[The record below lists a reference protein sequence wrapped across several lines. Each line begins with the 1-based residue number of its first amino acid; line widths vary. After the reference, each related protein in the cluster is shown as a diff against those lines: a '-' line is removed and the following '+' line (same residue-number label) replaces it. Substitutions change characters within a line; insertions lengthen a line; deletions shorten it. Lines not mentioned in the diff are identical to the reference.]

1 MARGMAKEK
10 RTCTIKAHVTLEEYA
25 RLKFD
30 AGRFNFTMSDYVR
43 RVMTEFR
50 IPQSVVDA
58 RAVVDLFKVS
68 ADLARLGNL
77 FKMALNDD
85 DFQESGAGTAQ
96 VQQLIKDIEGTRQC
110 LFDQIRNLTKK

>member
-1 MARGMAKEK
+1 MHKEK
-10 RTCTIKAHVTLEEYA
+10 RTATIKAHVTTKEFA

-43 RVMTEFR
+43 RVMTEFK

-58 RAVVDLFKVS
+58 HAINGLFSTS

-85 DFQESGAGTAQ
+85 GFRDSGARPAQ
-96 VQQLIKDIEGTRQC
+96 IQKLVKDIEDTRQC
-110 LFDQIRNLTKK
+110 LFDKIRSL

>member
-1 MARGMAKEK
+1 MDKEK
-10 RTCTIKAHVTLEEYA
+10 RTATIKAHVTPEEFA

-30 AGRFNFTMSDYVR
+30 AGRFNFTMSNYVR
-43 RVMTEFR
+43 RVMTEFK

-58 RAVVDLFKVS
+58 RAILDLFKVS

-85 DFQESGAGTAQ
+85 GFQESGVGSAQ
-96 VQQLIKDIEGTRQC
+96 VQLLIKDIEMTRQL
-110 LFDQIRNLTKK
+110 LFAQIREIKGR

>member
-1 MARGMAKEK
+1 MAKEI
-10 RTCTIKAHVTLEEYA
+10 RTATIKAHVTQDELA

-30 AGRFNFTMSDYVR
+30 AGRFNYTMSDYVR
-43 RVMTEFR
+43 TVMTEFK

-58 RAVVDLFKVS
+58 RAMLDLFQIN

-85 DFQESGAGTAQ
+85 SFLNLDSEPIQ
-96 VQQLIKDIEGTRQC
+96 VQNLIKSIEDTRQC
-110 LFDQIRNLTKK
+110 LYDQIRELSK

>member
-1 MARGMAKEK
+1 MVKEK
-10 RTCTIKAHVTLEEYA
+10 RTATIKSHVTPEEFA

-43 RVMTEFR
+43 RVMTEFK

-58 RAVVDLFKVS
+58 RAMLDLMAVS

-85 DFQESGAGTAQ
+85 GFQDAGVGTAQ
-96 VQQLIKDIEGTRQC
+96 VQILIKDIEGTRQY
-110 LFDQIRNLTKK
+110 LFGQIRALSKK

>member
-1 MARGMAKEK
+1 MVEGK
-10 RTCTIKAHVTLEEYA
+10 RIATIKAHVTPEEYA

-30 AGRFNFTMSDYVR
+30 SGRFNFTMSDYVR
-43 RVMTEFR
+43 RVMTEFK

-58 RAVVDLFKVS
+58 RAISDLFKVS

-85 DFQESGAGTAQ
+85 GFQNSGIGAGD
-96 VQQLIKDIEGTRQC
+96 VQNLINDIEVTRQY
-110 LFDQIRNLTKK
+110 LFGQIRTLCKK

>member
-1 MARGMAKEK
+1 MAKEK
-10 RTCTIKAHVTLEEYA
+10 RTCTIKAHVTPEEYA
-25 RLKFD
+25 RLKYD

-43 RVMTEFR
+43 RVMTEFK

-58 RAVVDLFKVS
+58 RAVLDLMDVS

-85 DFQESGAGTAQ
+85 GFQEPGAGTVQ
-96 VQQLIKDIEGTRQC
+96 VQKLIKDIEGTRQS
-110 LFDQIRNLTKK
+110 LFDQICNLKNK